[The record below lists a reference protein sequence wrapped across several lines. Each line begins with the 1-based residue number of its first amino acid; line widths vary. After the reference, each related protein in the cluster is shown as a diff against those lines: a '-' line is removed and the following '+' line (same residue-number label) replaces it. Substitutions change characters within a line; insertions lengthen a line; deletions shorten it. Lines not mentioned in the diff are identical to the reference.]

1 MMGLR
6 PSPYVTIK
14 TLFLG
19 YESVMG
25 DRHDARNAFRWS
37 LMVQNLPGS
46 ATYDPTM
53 LWVYRIR
60 DNGRIANI
68 IKIYVD
74 DLRPIA
80 ESENECWLVGHQAAS
95 LLQFLGIQVS
105 SCKTRPPSQTPG
117 AWAGTVA
124 VTGDKGVG
132 IPVVQD
138 KWDKAKRLLSALQQ
152 DVRFNTTIDR
162 KILESIRG
170 FFIHLQ
176 RTYPAITPF
185 LKGLHLTI
193 DGWREGR
200 DTDMWKISNYWRE
213 LVLMVD
219 SDGTPI

>member
-1 MMGLR
+1 MGLR

-25 DRHDARNAFRWS
+25 DRHDAQNAFRWS

-74 DLRPIA
+74 DLQPIA

-105 SCKTRPPSQTPG
+105 SC
-117 AWAGTVA
+117 
-124 VTGDKGVG
+124 
-132 IPVVQD
+132 
-138 KWDKAKRLLSALQQ
+138 
-152 DVRFNTTIDR
+152 
-162 KILESIRG
+162 
-170 FFIHLQ
+170 
-176 RTYPAITPF
+176 
-185 LKGLHLTI
+185 
-193 DGWREGR
+193 
-200 DTDMWKISNYWRE
+200 
-213 LVLMVD
+213 
-219 SDGTPI
+219 